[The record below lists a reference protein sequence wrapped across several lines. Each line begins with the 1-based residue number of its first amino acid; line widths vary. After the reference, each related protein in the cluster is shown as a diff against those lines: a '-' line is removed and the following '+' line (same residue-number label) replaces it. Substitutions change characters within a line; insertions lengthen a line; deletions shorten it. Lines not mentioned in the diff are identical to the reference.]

1 MTDLTSACPACR
13 LGVGVRAG
21 GRGMRAC
28 GLGVG
33 VRARVRLGV
42 GGRTGAAYLG
52 PGFVQGTNPRR
63 WEGRAP

>member
-1 MTDLTSACPACR
+1 
-13 LGVGVRAG
+13 
-21 GRGMRAC
+21 
-28 GLGVG
+28 VG

-52 PGFVQGTNPRR
+52 PGFVQVTNPRR